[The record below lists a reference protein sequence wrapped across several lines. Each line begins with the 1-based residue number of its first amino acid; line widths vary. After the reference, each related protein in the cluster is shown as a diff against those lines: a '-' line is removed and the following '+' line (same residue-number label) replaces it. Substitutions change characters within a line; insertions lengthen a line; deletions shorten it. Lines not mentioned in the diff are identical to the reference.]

1 MIINMILDFIIF
13 IVKILFQ
20 LVKSLFPVI
29 SVPLQW
35 AYALGI
41 ILTTVS
47 QANNF
52 IYFML
57 GDTAFIL
64 LPSLILLIGWK
75 YVGYPIIS
83 FIMGFISN
91 KQA

>member
-1 MIINMILDFIIF
+1 MIISMILDFIIF

-20 LVKSLFPVI
+20 LIKSLFPAI
-29 SVPLQW
+29 SIPLQW
-35 AYALGI
+35 GYCLAI
-41 ILTTVS
+41 ILSTVS

-64 LPSLILLIGWK
+64 IPSLVLLIGWK

-83 FIMGFISN
+83 FIMGFLAN
-91 KQA
+91 KQS